1 MSAAVVTVPA
11 YFDASQRNATKAA
24 CLLAG
29 LERVRLLREPEAA
42 ALTYALD
49 VRGDERVM
57 VFDLGGGTFD
67 VSIVDV
73 GGGVVEVIATSGD
86 PRVGG
91 NDWDL
96 VITDWLEAQ
105 YRAQVAVVSMATVSV
120 AWPVPHAAR
129 RAPSLPCTCYIRH
142 AHTCTC
148 TCYSHAHVPC
158 TLHPAQHGVPLRG
171 LAYRRVLDAAVEA
184 KHALSLHATT
194 VIEVPFLDG
203 ERGLGPIT
211 LSRRKFEA
219 LCRPLLLKLVPP
231 LKEAME
237 LAGLELQQDIGTL
250 EMGDAS
256 HLPPSRQQWQ
266 RQVAWRWRRMAKKAG
281 VSSEQACDP
290 T

>member
-1 MSAAVVTVPA
+1 M
-11 YFDASQRNATKAA
+11 
-24 CLLAG
+24 
-29 LERVRLLREPEAA
+29 
-42 ALTYALD
+42 
-49 VRGDERVM
+49 
-57 VFDLGGGTFD
+57 
-67 VSIVDV
+67 
-73 GGGVVEVIATSGD
+73 
-86 PRVGG
+86 
-91 NDWDL
+91 
-96 VITDWLEAQ
+96 
-105 YRAQVAVVSMATVSV
+105 
-120 AWPVPHAAR
+120 
-129 RAPSLPCTCYIRH
+129 
-142 AHTCTC
+142 
-148 TCYSHAHVPC
+148 
-158 TLHPAQHGVPLRG
+158 
-171 LAYRRVLDAAVEA
+171 LDAAVEA

-281 VSSEQACDP
+281 VSSEEGGAGGESSPRLQRFAHAVP
-290 T
+290 VSKVRTRTRTRT